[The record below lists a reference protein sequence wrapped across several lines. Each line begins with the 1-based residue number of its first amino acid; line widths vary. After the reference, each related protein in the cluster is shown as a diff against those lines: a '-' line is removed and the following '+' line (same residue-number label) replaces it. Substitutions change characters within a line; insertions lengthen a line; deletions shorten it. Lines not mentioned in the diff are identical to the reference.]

1 MEAKFSM
8 TRKEIDHKFADDII
22 DDSSMESNADDSESE
37 QSVDNLD
44 QHMLHELQQIIKI
57 QTKKNNTRWQKLK
70 F

>member
-57 QTKKNNTRWQKLK
+57 
-70 F
+70 